1 MYDLSD
7 IFLLKGL
14 KEEQKMEIIKHF
26 PPAEQFCKGD
36 VIYNTNHY
44 EKALGVVL
52 SGTAVAR
59 AGGVIKRTFA
69 VGDIFGAAAVFSDNN
84 GYVSEIV
91 ATGNCTVQLINES
104 ILTKL
109 FEKYPQTSLNYIK
122 FLTEKVRFLNNKISQ
137 FSARGVTQKLYAY
150 LVQSADESGAVTVPS
165 MTEITRQTGI
175 GRTSLYRCL
184 EELTNS
190 GLIVRKN
197 NTIRVCNK

>member
-1 MYDLSD
+1 MYDLSC
-7 IFLLKGL
+7 IFLFDGL
-14 KEEQKMEIIKHF
+14 KDEQKQEITKHF
-26 PPAEQFCKGD
+26 MPVEQFCKGD
-36 VIYNTNHY
+36 VIYNSNHY

-52 SGTAVAR
+52 DGTATAR
-59 AGGVIKRTFA
+59 SGDVIKRTFSS
-69 VGDIFGAAAVFSDNN
+69 GDIFGAAAVFGENN
-84 GYVSEIV
+84 EYVSEIV
-91 ATGNCTVQLINES
+91 ATGNCTVQLIPES
-104 ILTKL
+104 ILIKL

-150 LVQSADESGAVTVPS
+150 LVQAADESGAVTVPS

-184 EELTNS
+184 DELTNS
-190 GLIVRKN
+190 GQIVRKN